1 MKIRINEHPKEVV
14 SSSECSLNQ
23 KSLWSLSGTEDTMVT
38 VSLDNLCKKTFGIQE
53 QGHSSG
59 ANQILEQPN
68 HLESLLQGPSQQ
80 DGDVVTTKTRF

>member
-1 MKIRINEHPKEVV
+1 
-14 SSSECSLNQ
+14 
-23 KSLWSLSGTEDTMVT
+23 MVT